1 MKKDYLLASIEG
13 MSLPELTALEAK
25 TIQVAASAVASEEPN
40 AISDEPEK
48 RMRALKREMSSR

>member
-1 MKKDYLLASIEG
+1 MKKDYPLASIEG

-40 AISDEPEK
+40 AISDEAEK
-48 RMRALKREMSSR
+48 RMRALKREMSSH